1 MAMFAFQLPDAL
13 AAKFDAIASGGRSKR
28 LRELVAEAV
37 GQEAPRPSTAA
48 RGPSTKLTIRL
59 KDEDQA
65 ALDEAADADGLMR
78 TEWALAVLRRRLH
91 GRPKFGRREEL
102 AFYAVQEELRRIGV
116 NLNQITRAL
125 NTAVMPGTVLSAEI
139 AQLEAFRDEIR
150 AHVRGLKGAF
160 RGNLDYWEDEG

>member
-1 MAMFAFQLPDAL
+1 MVMFAFQLPDAL

-37 GQEAPRPSTAA
+37 GQEAPRPSTVA

>member
-65 ALDEAADADGLMR
+65 ALDKAADADGLMR

-139 AQLEAFRDEIR
+139 AQLEAFREEIR

-160 RGNLDYWEDEG
+160 RGNLDYWEDEA

>member
-28 LRELVAEAV
+28 LRDLVAQAV
-37 GQEAPRPSTAA
+37 GEGAPARPGPT

-59 KDEDQA
+59 KAEDQA
-65 ALDEAADADGLMR
+65 VLDAAAKSDGLLR

-102 AFYAVQEELRRIGV
+102 AIYAVQEELRRIGV

-125 NTAVMPGTVLSAEI
+125 NTAVMPGSVLAAEI
-139 AQLEAFRDEIR
+139 AQLEAFRTEIR
-150 AHVRGLKGAF
+150 SHLQGLKGAF
-160 RGNLDYWEDEG
+160 RGNLDYWEDEA

>member
-1 MAMFAFQLPDAL
+1 MAMFAFQLPDTL

-37 GQEAPRPSTAA
+37 GQEAPRPSSAA
-48 RGPSTKLTIRL
+48 RGPSTKLTLRL

-65 ALDEAADADGLMR
+65 ALDKAAGADGLMR

-91 GRPKFGRREEL
+91 GRPTFGRREEL
-102 AFYAVQEELRRIGV
+102 AFYAVQEELRRIGA

-125 NTAVMPGTVLSAEI
+125 NTAVMPGSVLSAEI

-150 AHVRGLKGAF
+150 DHVRGLKGAF
-160 RGNLDYWEDEG
+160 RGNLDYWEDEA

>member
-1 MAMFAFQLPDAL
+1 ML
-13 AAKFDAIASGGRSKR
+13 
-28 LRELVAEAV
+28 
-37 GQEAPRPSTAA
+37 
-48 RGPSTKLTIRL
+48 
-59 KDEDQA
+59 
-65 ALDEAADADGLMR
+65 R

-139 AQLEAFRDEIR
+139 AQLEAFREEIR

-160 RGNLDYWEDEG
+160 RGNLDYWEDEA

>member
-102 AFYAVQEELRRIGV
+102 AFYAVQEEMRRIGV

>member
-37 GQEAPRPSTAA
+37 GQEAPRRPATA

-65 ALDEAADADGLMR
+65 ALDEAADADGMMR

-102 AFYAVQEELRRIGV
+102 ALYAVQEELRRIGV

-139 AQLEAFRDEIR
+139 AQIEAFRDEIR

-160 RGNLDYWEDEG
+160 RGNLDYWEEGA

>member
-13 AAKFDAIASGGRSKR
+13 AAKFDAIASGGRSRR
-28 LRELVAEAV
+28 LRELVAKAV
-37 GQEAPRPSTAA
+37 GEPPPTRPGSA
-48 RGPSTKLTIRL
+48 RGPSKKLTIRL
-59 KDEDQA
+59 KDDDQA
-65 ALDEAADADGLMR
+65 ALDDAAEADGLLR

-139 AQLEAFRDEIR
+139 AQLEAFREEIR

-160 RGNLDYWEDEG
+160 RGNLDYWEDEA

>member
-1 MAMFAFQLPDAL
+1 MVMFAFQLPDAL

-37 GQEAPRPSTAA
+37 GQEAPRPSTVA

-102 AFYAVQEELRRIGV
+102 AFYAVQEDLRRIGV

-160 RGNLDYWEDEG
+160 RGNLDYWEDEA